1 MSDTENPAQNGGQ
14 VASNQP
20 GVQEDTQILI
30 GPARKR
36 TDKVA
41 LVHGLYAS
49 DIILPWESEEEFQ
62 HLFRE
67 LKEEWLPQG
76 REEFETLL
84 SLARLNWLKHRLMR
98 STQIAFRRDPLVA
111 ELEKSGAKTWS
122 AVSQFMDEKA
132 KVDDDLMTEAK
143 ATLKELK
150 DATKNASALMTASN
164 PDTQKI
170 YRAIETVNDVY
181 QKTVMSVYPEVFNKL
196 YRKNPGVDI
205 NEPGVTFADA
215 YSLNPSTLV
224 EQAYHPDYLEKL
236 VRLEASIDARIDK
249 ILQRLMTLK
258 EYKRI
263 VRESRPIKNISSPS
277 IAPPATIDE
286 IKA

>member
-14 VASNQP
+14 VLSNQP
-20 GVQEDTQILI
+20 GGEEDTQTLI

-62 HLFRE
+62 RLFRE
-67 LKEEWLPQG
+67 LKEEWLPHG
-76 REEFETLL
+76 RQEFETLL

-132 KVDDDLMTEAK
+132 EADDDLMTEAK

-150 DATKNASALMTASN
+150 DATKHASALMTASN

-170 YRAIETVNDVY
+170 YRAIETVNDLYSKTIMSVY
-181 QKTVMSVYPEVFNKL
+181 QKVFDKL
-196 YRKNPGVDI
+196 YRKKPDVDM
-205 NEPGVTFADA
+205 NEPGVRFADA

-249 ILQRLMTLK
+249 LLQRLMSLK

-277 IAPPATIDE
+277 IAPAATADE
-286 IKA
+286 N